1 MWLIIA
7 THVTTKV
14 YTFFYDKRKCKIKR
28 VMYSFSNR
36 VLEYTR
42 QTHKINIIKVH
53 SKNENVKFQY
63 KLDWSILP

>member
-1 MWLIIA
+1 
-7 THVTTKV
+7 
-14 YTFFYDKRKCKIKR
+14 
-28 VMYSFSNR
+28 MYSFSNR